1 VTIAEIGVDMGVFAS
16 DAHLASWAAVC
27 PGNNASAGKHY
38 SGRRRKGNEWLTD
51 ALLQAAWAAA
61 RTKDDYL
68 AAQFRRLA
76 GRIGKKKAAVAVAHS
91 ILVIVYHVIDT
102 GQPYQNLGGDYFAK
116 RIDPERRVRRLTRQ
130 LAELGYEV
138 TITKAA

>member
-1 VTIAEIGVDMGVFAS
+1 VGGGV
-16 DAHLASWAAVC
+16 
-27 PGNNASAGKHY
+27 
-38 SGRRRKGNEWLTD
+38 SGQQRLGRQ
-51 ALLQAAWAAA
+51 ALFGAQAQGQRVADRCAPSGAWAAA

-91 ILVIVYHVIDT
+91 ILVIAYHVIDT

-116 RIDPERRVRRLTRQ
+116 RIDPERRVRQLTRQ

-138 TITKAA
+138 TLTKAA